1 MNNTPEELKK
11 RLASGEPV
19 QVVDVREPE
28 EYAICH
34 LADAIL
40 IPMDE
45 LEDRLQELK
54 TDTPVVLYCHRGV
67 RSAHAAMWLQ
77 NQGFQNVLGL
87 EGGIDAWAEQIDP
100 SVERY

>member
-1 MNNTPEELKK
+1 MNITPEELKK
-11 RLASGEPV
+11 RLASGEII

-28 EYAICH
+28 EYDICH
-34 LADAIL
+34 LANATL

-45 LEDRLQELK
+45 LEDRFRELK
-54 TDTPVVLYCHRGV
+54 TDTPVVLYCHHGV
-67 RSAHAAMWLQ
+67 RSAHAAMWLK
-77 NQGFQNVLGL
+77 NQGFQNVLSL